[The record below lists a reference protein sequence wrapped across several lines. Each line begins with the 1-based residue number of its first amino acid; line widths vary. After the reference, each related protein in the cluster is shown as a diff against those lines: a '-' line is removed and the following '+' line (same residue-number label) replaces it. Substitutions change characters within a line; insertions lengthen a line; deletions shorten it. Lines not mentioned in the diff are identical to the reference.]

1 PMQLCLSFWANFKC
15 CCPADMTEILAF
27 WKNLC
32 YSVSGF
38 YLALACKSWRCPMRW
53 RLAPF
58 AGAASCPLLYGKG
71 GCPMSTMEV
80 LTLFLVIIGVCNLF
94 IQMLNKKK

>member
-1 PMQLCLSFWANFKC
+1 MLARLTNLGRIFETLNRVTAN
-15 CCPADMTEILAF
+15 AD
-27 WKNLC
+27 
-32 YSVSGF
+32 
-38 YLALACKSWRCPMRW
+38 
-53 RLAPF
+53 
-58 AGAASCPLLYGKG
+58 G